1 MNIAQIELNK
11 LKQASAELRKANAE
25 KRKELTAKRKVLATR
40 RKELSEK
47 DIAIAAMDS
56 IIEEYQR
63 RYGVLNDIYPQTM
76 DTDSRLWAFRTKYTT
91 HLKALTPPVK
101 AFRKRLING

>member
-1 MNIAQIELNK
+1 M
-11 LKQASAELRKANAE
+11 RKANTARRKELAE
-25 KRKELTAKRKVLATR
+25 KRKELTAR
-40 RKELSEK
+40 RKELAEK

-76 DTDSRLWAFRTKYTT
+76 DTDSRLTD
-91 HLKALTPPVK
+91 
-101 AFRKRLING
+101 NN